1 MPEDIDVQHDAAQQ
15 RFVAL
20 VDGVRA
26 ELDYEQRGDV
36 LCLTHTGVP
45 PEVGG
50 RGIAGELMRT
60 ALEYAR
66 ANGLRVVPSCA
77 YAASYIERHPQY
89 QDLVVVT

>member
-1 MPEDIDVQHDAAQQ
+1 MAEDIEVRHDAAQQ
-15 RFVAL
+15 RFEVL

-26 ELDYEQRGDV
+26 ELDYDQRGGI

-45 PEVGG
+45 TEIGG
-50 RGIAGELMRT
+50 RGVGGALVRA

-66 ANGLRVVPSCA
+66 AKGLKVKPQCE

-89 QDLVVVT
+89 LDLLKA

>member
-1 MPEDIDVQHDAAQQ
+1 MRDGIDIRHDAAQQ
-15 RFVAL
+15 RFETT
-20 VDGVRA
+20 VDGVHA

-45 PEVGG
+45 AAIGG
-50 RGIAGELMRT
+50 KGVAGALVRS

-66 ANGLRVVPSCA
+66 SKGLKVVPSCA

-89 QDLVVVT
+89 QDLLAS

>member
-1 MPEDIDVQHDAAQQ
+1 MREGIEIHHDAAQQ
-15 RFVAL
+15 RFQAT
-20 VDGVRA
+20 VDGVQA

-45 PEVGG
+45 AAIGG
-50 RGIAGELMRT
+50 KGVAGALVRS

-66 ANGLRVVPSCA
+66 SKGLKVVPSCT

-89 QDLVVVT
+89 QDLLAS